1 VGTITTTVEITIT
14 IEGTT
19 TVEASPITLIKA
31 EVAAASISEAGSIK
45 EGLDSISL
53 SAMRSSSPCTR
64 RVTGLR

>member
-1 VGTITTTVEITIT
+1 VGTITTTVAIT

-19 TVEASPITLIKA
+19 TTVEGSLTTLIKA
-31 EVAAASISEAGSIK
+31 EAAVASISEVGSIK